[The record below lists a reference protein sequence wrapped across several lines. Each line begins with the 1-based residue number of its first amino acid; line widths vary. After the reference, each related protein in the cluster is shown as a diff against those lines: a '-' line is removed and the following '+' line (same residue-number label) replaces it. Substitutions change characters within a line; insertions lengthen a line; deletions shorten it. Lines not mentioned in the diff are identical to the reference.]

1 MYTGIVP
8 LLFSTIYSP
17 TWQHCLKQFYYNWLW
32 KKSLL
37 IGPLESISPWR
48 DSFTKKFSFSVS
60 SLRVWFM
67 KRWVFLLNFPWSLKS
82 FLLLISLTG
91 CPLRKRMML
100 CLVSLWR
107 EPTMSMLLYPLLCS
121 PSYWMYRR
129 SSLLWSRFNSW
140 CRREKAVGPFAPRL
154 KCGCKWKSCFQFL

>member
-37 IGPLESISPWR
+37 IGPLESISPWQ
-48 DSFTKKFSFSVS
+48 DSFAKKFSFSVS
-60 SLRVWFM
+60 SLHVWFM
-67 KRWVFLLNFPWSLKS
+67 KQWVFPLNFLWSLKS
-82 FLLLISLTG
+82 FLLLLSLTG
-91 CPLRKRMML
+91 CPLGKRMML
-100 CLVSLWR
+100 CLVSLWT
-107 EPTMSMLLYPLLCS
+107 PTMSMLLCSLLCS
-121 PSYWMYRR
+121 SSYWMYCQ

-140 CRREKAVGPFAPRL
+140 FRREKAVGPFGPRL
-154 KCGCKWKSCFQFL
+154 KCGCKYKSCFPSL